1 MEYPFPLQILQT
13 VSAANPWTYLV
24 FAVIGFGFGYVLEIS
39 GFGNSKKLAA
49 QFYFRELTVLKVMFG
64 AIVTAMVLIFT
75 MIGLGIV
82 DYSLIWVNPTYLW
95 SGIVGGLIMGV
106 GFIVGGFCPGTSLVS
121 AFTGKIDGIFFV
133 LGVTA
138 GIFAFG
144 ETEWLYDY
152 WWQTSGSLGRLTIMD
167 WLNLPNGVVVTI
179 IVAMALFM
187 FWGSEQLE
195 RIFGKRD
202 LAKEPKLRVYGAV
215 ALFAVAFG
223 TILIGSPGIDQKL
236 ERTTFTREIGVEGAS
251 LKLSANELLN
261 QRLAQVSPAEMY
273 HTMFDNGLVTV
284 LLDVRPEADYNIYHL
299 SNALNVPLVQIS
311 SIVPQLQAKHS
322 PNTIYFVMSND
333 EETATQAWKTL
344 VGNGVK
350 NVYILEGGLNNWIAF
365 FGADD
370 PEIKPLTEISTPE
383 QLRYNFPA
391 VLGSRYKSCYP
402 DPQKWEELEYEP
414 VIKLELQR
422 DKSGGGC
429 G

>member
-13 VSAANPWTYLV
+13 VSADAPWTYLV
-24 FAVIGFGFGYVLEIS
+24 FALIGFGFGYVLEIA

-64 AIVTAMVLIFT
+64 AIVTAMVLLFS
-75 MIGLGIV
+75 MIGLGV
-82 DYSLIWVNPTYLW
+82 LNYEALWVNPTYLW

-121 AFTGKIDGIFFV
+121 AATGKIDGIFFV
-133 LGVTA
+133 LGGLV

-152 WWQTSGSLGRLTIMD
+152 WWQTSGYLGRFTIMD

-187 FWGSEQLE
+187 FWGGEHLE
-195 RIFGKRD
+195 RIFGNRD
-202 LAKEPKLRVYGAV
+202 LNKEPKARVYGAV
-215 ALFAVAFG
+215 ALFAVALG
-223 TILIGSPGIDQKL
+223 TILIGSPSLEQKL
-236 ERTTFTREIGVEGAS
+236 ERTYFTRDIGIEGAS
-251 LKLSANELLN
+251 LRLSAEELLAN
-261 QRLAQVSPAEMY
+261 RLAQASPAEVY
-273 HTMFDNGLVTV
+273 HTMFDNGLITV
-284 LLDVRPEADYNIYHL
+284 LLDVRPESDYNLYHL
-299 SNALNVPLVQIS
+299 NNALNVPLAQIPTVIS
-311 SIVPQLQAKHS
+311 QLQAKHS
-322 PNTIYFVMSND
+322 PNTVYFVMSND
-333 EETATQAWKTL
+333 EVDATAAWRIL
-344 VGNGVK
+344 VGSGVK

-365 FGADD
+365 FGEDD
-370 PEIKPLTEISTPE
+370 PEITPLAGATTPE
-383 QLRYNFPA
+383 QLRYDFPA
-391 VLGSRYKSCYP
+391 VLGSRYTSCYP
-402 DPQKWEELEYEP
+402 DPQKWEELEFEP